1 MFARIRFLA
10 TPWLWLGLSLAIW
23 ALGVGGRDLYALPG
37 LVGLVL
43 LGVWLRTGDLKGL
56 WKKVAAFP
64 GRQHK
69 LVLAGYAGLATV
81 FVATTV
87 LKLYSFRWSVFD
99 VGIYSNV
106 VFHYEQGQVHSSF
119 LGMSAWADHFTP
131 SLAVL
136 APGFWIIPSAHWLT
150 LGKCVA
156 YLVTPLLV
164 WWWLRQVPERRES
177 ARPLAVA
184 FGGLWLLFYAPAVNS
199 RIFEFSPSSLAP
211 PLSWSRLPCW
221 SANVGFG

>member
-156 YLVTPLLV
+156 YLVTPAAGLV
-164 WWWLRQVPERRES
+164 VVATSPGASRVGTATCGGVRRIVAPVLRT
-177 ARPLAVA
+177 
-184 FGGLWLLFYAPAVNS
+184 GGQQPDF
-199 RIFEFSPSSLAP
+199 
-211 PLSWSRLPCW
+211 
-221 SANVGFG
+221 

>member
-1 MFARIRFLA
+1 M
-10 TPWLWLGLSLAIW
+10 
-23 ALGVGGRDLYALPG
+23 
-37 LVGLVL
+37 
-43 LGVWLRTGDLKGL
+43 
-56 WKKVAAFP
+56 
-64 GRQHK
+64 
-69 LVLAGYAGLATV
+69 

-156 YLVTPLLV
+156 YLVTPLLI

-211 PLSWSRLPCW
+211 PLIVVAFALLERQRWIWLIGVLLLLLGLKEHLAVVAMGLGLWLLPDSERRKEGLLLLIAGGLILYLG
-221 SANVGFG
+221 SAEKF